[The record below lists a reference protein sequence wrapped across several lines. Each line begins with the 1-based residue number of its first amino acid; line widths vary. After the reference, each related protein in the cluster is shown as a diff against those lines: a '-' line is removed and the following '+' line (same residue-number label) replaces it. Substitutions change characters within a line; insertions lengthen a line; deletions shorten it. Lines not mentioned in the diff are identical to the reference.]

1 MTRAYGSSDTTKA
14 LNTLNWWK
22 KTIHHPNGESYNV
35 MTKYEGVSQVPALTA
50 EEQRFVDKT
59 VEVIYFT
66 GLAATCIAILWWI
79 IGKITK

>member
-1 MTRAYGSSDTTKA
+1 
-14 LNTLNWWK
+14 
-22 KTIHHPNGESYNV
+22 
-35 MTKYEGVSQVPALTA
+35 MTKYEGVSQVRTLTA

-66 GLAATCIAILWWI
+66 GLAATCVAILWWI